1 MAVRFILSILI
12 TISLTSW
19 ATAKNIKPNER
30 LTAYE
35 VLKIQLEAL
44 KNNDK
49 PKMDNGIE
57 QTWLFAHPQ
66 NKIITGPLDRFKLM
80 LYDVHY
86 KILLNHK
93 SHKIKLISNSLNK
106 YVFGVTILSSTKE
119 LYFYEWHLETGD
131 EKNCKNCW
139 FTSSVS
145 FPFQQGNTI

>member
-30 LTAYE
+30 FTAYE

-66 NKIITGPLDRFKLM
+66 NKMKNLSQGPDCARSPPSCCIRVNAIGLNR
-80 LYDVHY
+80 
-86 KILLNHK
+86 LLIFA
-93 SHKIKLISNSLNK
+93 SHSLGQEGDQARMKTIKHISIRLINE
-106 YVFGVTILSSTKE
+106 LSMS
-119 LYFYEWHLETGD
+119 TGD
-131 EKNCKNCW
+131 ALNDLSIHDK
-139 FTSSVS
+139 
-145 FPFQQGNTI
+145 

>member
-57 QTWLFAHPQ
+57 QTSLFAHPQ

-86 KILLNHK
+86 K
-93 SHKIKLISNSLNK
+93 
-106 YVFGVTILSSTKE
+106 F
-119 LYFYEWHLETGD
+119 
-131 EKNCKNCW
+131 C
-139 FTSSVS
+139 
-145 FPFQQGNTI
+145 